1 MFIEIINIKK
11 ANIFV
16 GCIYKHPNMDV
27 LKFNNHLNQMLEKV
41 SMEQKQIFL
50 LKDFNINLLNYNA
63 HQPNDFLDSLAFNSI
78 IAEYSATNK
87 TYKPLKKSH

>member
-1 MFIEIINIKK
+1 MFIETIDTKK
-11 ANIFV
+11 ANTVV